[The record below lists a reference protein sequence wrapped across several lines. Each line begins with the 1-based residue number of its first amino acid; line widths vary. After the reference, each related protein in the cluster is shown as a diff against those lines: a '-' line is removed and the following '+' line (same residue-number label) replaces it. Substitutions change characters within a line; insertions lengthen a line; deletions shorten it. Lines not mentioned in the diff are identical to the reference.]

1 MVILKENYRSLGYI
15 SLVLLAI
22 LNAFLLTTSVKAEE
36 PNQPTDEYCL
46 SCHSDPELSIT
57 LPSGETLSLYVD
69 PEIHGMSAHTDVGIE
84 CHACHTDINT
94 HPHPELQYTSVR
106 ELSRNYYLACQ
117 RCHAV
122 NYEKT
127 LDSMHAQI
135 AEAGN
140 LDAPVCTDCH
150 SAHYV
155 QEPDNPR
162 SLISETCGQCH
173 AEINETYIQSVHGG
187 ALIEDDNP
195 DVPVCTDCHGVHNI
209 HDPRT
214 AQFRVETPELCA
226 DCHAE
231 KDLMNKYGLSSDVYD
246 IYNLSWH
253 GVDVS
258 VYKARWPTIWHESAV
273 CTDCHGVHNIMSTD
287 HPDSMVNP
295 ENLLSSCQQCHED
308 VNPNWTEAWTGHHEI
323 SLERTPYLFYVNNF
337 YKTFTYLVLG
347 LSVVYVV
354 LQIIRNTANR
364 ARRSMR

>member
-1 MVILKENYRSLGYI
+1 MIMHKKNLRSLGY
-15 SLVLLAI
+15 VLLGSI
-22 LNAFLLTTSVKAEE
+22 VLSGSFLLTTSVTAEE

-46 SCHSDPELSIT
+46 SCHTEKDLSFT

-69 PEIHGMSAHTDVGIE
+69 PEIHGESVHTDAGIE
-84 CHACHTDINT
+84 CHACHTNIT
-94 HPHPELQYTSVR
+94 SYPHPELQYTSVR
-106 ELSRNYYLACQ
+106 ELSRNYYLACRQ
-117 RCHAV
+117 CHSI

-127 LDSMHAQI
+127 LDSMHTQI

-162 SLISETCGQCH
+162 ALISDTCGQCH
-173 AEINETYIQSVHGG
+173 AEINETYIRSVHGG
-187 ALIEDDNP
+187 ALIKDDNP
-195 DVPVCTDCHGVHNI
+195 DVPVCTDCHGVHDI

-214 AQFRVETPELCA
+214 AQFHVATPELCA
-226 DCHAE
+226 DCHSNE
-231 KDLMNKYGLSSDVYD
+231 EMMNKYGLSSDVYD
-246 IYNLSWH
+246 IYDLSWH

-258 VYKARWPTIWHESAV
+258 VYKARWPTIWHDSAV
-273 CTDCHGVHNIMSTD
+273 CTDCHGIHNILSTHD
-287 HPDSMVNP
+287 PESMVNP
-295 ENLLSSCQQCHED
+295 ENLLGTCQQCHD
-308 VNPNWTEAWTGHHEI
+308 DIGPNWTAAWTGHHEI
-323 SLERTPYLFYVNNF
+323 SLERTPYLFYVNHF

-354 LQIIRNTANR
+354 LQIIRNTVNR

>member
-1 MVILKENYRSLGYI
+1 MVMLKRSLGNI
-15 SLVLLAI
+15 MLGLLTVLG
-22 LNAFLLTTSVKAEE
+22 AFLLSSSVQAGDVY
-36 PNQPTDEYCL
+36 QPTDEYCL
-46 SCHSDPELSIT
+46 SCHADPDLSIT
-57 LPSGETLSLYVD
+57 LPSGETLSLFVD
-69 PEIHGMSAHTDVGIE
+69 PEMHGVSVHTDAGIE
-84 CHACHTDINT
+84 CHACHTDINS
-94 HPHPELQYTSVR
+94 HPHPEMQYTSTR
-106 ELSRNYYLACQ
+106 ELSRNYYLACRQ
-117 RCHAV
+117 CHAI

-135 AEAGN
+135 AEEGN

-187 ALIEDDNP
+187 DLIKDENP

-209 HDPRT
+209 QDPRT
-214 AQFRVETPELCA
+214 AQFHVATPELCA
-226 DCHAE
+226 DCHADE
-231 KDLMNKYGLSSDVYD
+231 DLMNKYGLSSDVYD
-246 IYNLSWH
+246 IYDLSWH

-273 CTDCHGVHNIMSTD
+273 CTDCHGVHNILSTHD
-287 HPDSMVNP
+287 PESMVNP
-295 ENLLSSCQQCHED
+295 ENLLGTCQQCHED
-308 VNPNWTEAWTGHHEI
+308 VGPNWIAAWTGHHEI

-354 LQIIRNTANR
+354 LQIIRNTVNR